1 MNYLSI
7 CSGIE
12 AASVAWEPLG
22 WKPVGFAEIEPFC
35 RALLKHYWP
44 GVRNHGDFTKLSGMF
59 IPAADLLVAG
69 TPCQDFSVAGLRAGL
84 DGVRGNLTLEWLA
97 LVERTRFRWL
107 VWENVPGV
115 LSLDEGRVFGLILSR
130 LAELGYG
137 FAYRILDAQHF
148 GVPQRRRRIFLV
160 GYLGDWRP
168 AAAVLFERS
177 SLLWNSAPSR
187 PAREESAGTLG
198 GGTGE
203 RGWCDDTDRATLVAD
218 PLTAN
223 EGHTWSHAGKGHR
236 THNVIP
242 DLSHAVRP
250 RQESK
255 CNDADRI
262 DYVPE
267 FVRTLDASYARLQ
280 GASNQD
286 LNHNLSH
293 LIAYGGNRQSG
304 HTDVSTAVTAHG
316 SYRSDFETDTVLV
329 AHTLRADGFDASEDG
344 TGRGA
349 PLVLDRQT
357 THALANLGRNITED
371 GTSRGLPI
379 IPILEAN
386 GDRRN
391 DKRDGL
397 GIGDEGDPM
406 FTLQAGKQHAVAF
419 RENQQSEIYE
429 SDKVSLHTGGGK
441 PGQGYPAI
449 VSFRTNQTSAQGP
462 IHSEEVTDTLA
473 QDHPPAVAFKENQR
487 AEVTEDDTA
496 ALTNGG
502 GKPGQGY
509 PAILS
514 FTERSRPDGRNLEFQ
529 EDTAYA
535 LTNPGS
541 GGRTHSRQLLH
552 EARVRRLTP
561 IECERLQ
568 GFPDNYTRI
577 VYRGKIAADGPRYRA
592 LGNSMAVP
600 VMRWI
605 GKRIQV
611 VEELLI
617 KAGDRRNAP

>member
-1 MNYLSI
+1 MNYLSL

-22 WKPVGFAEIEPFC
+22 WKPVGFAEVEPFC

-84 DGVRGNLTLEWLA
+84 DGTRGNLTLEWLA
-97 LVERTRFRWL
+97 LVERSRFRWL

-115 LSLDEGRVFGLILSR
+115 LSLDEGRVFGLILTR

-137 FAYRILDAQHF
+137 FAYRILDAQYF

-177 SLLWNSAPSR
+177 SLLWNPAPSR

-198 GGTGE
+198 GGSGE
-203 RGWCDDTDRATLVAD
+203 RGWCDDTDRATFVAD

-242 DLSHAVRP
+242 ELSHAVRP

-262 DYVPE
+262 DYIPE
-267 FVRTLDASYARLQ
+267 IAMSISARDFK
-280 GASNQD
+280 GAYPERS
-286 LNHNLSH
+286 S
-293 LIAYGGNRQSG
+293 
-304 HTDVSTAVTAHG
+304 STVI
-316 SYRSDFETDTVLV
+316 

-344 TGRGA
+344 TGRGP
-349 PLVLDRQT
+349 PLVVHSLHDMG
-357 THALANLGRNITED
+357 HGVSED
-371 GTSRGLPI
+371 GTGRGTPI
-379 IPILEAN
+379 IA
-386 GDRRN
+386 
-391 DKRDGL
+391 
-397 GIGDEGDPM
+397 
-406 FTLQAGKQHAVAF
+406 
-419 RENQQSEIYE
+419 
-429 SDKVSLHTGGGK
+429 
-441 PGQGYPAI
+441 
-449 VSFRTNQTSAQGP
+449 FRTNQTKAQGP
-462 IHSEEVTDTLA
+462 IHSVEVTDTLA

-487 AEVTEDDTA
+487 AEITEDDTA

-514 FTERSRPDGRNLEFQ
+514 FTERSRPNGRNLEFQ

-552 EARVRRLTP
+552 QARVRRLTP

-568 GFPDNYTRI
+568 GFPDNYTRV

-600 VMRWI
+600 VMRWL
-605 GKRIQV
+605 GKRIQA

-617 KAGDRRNAP
+617 KAGDRRTAP

>member
-1 MNYLSI
+1 MDYLSI

-22 WKPVGFAEIEPFC
+22 WKPVGFAEVEPFC

-84 DGVRGNLTLEWLA
+84 DGTRGNLTLEWLA

-115 LSLDEGRVFGLILSR
+115 LSLDEGRVFGLILTR

-177 SLLWNSAPSR
+177 SLLWNPAPSR

-198 GGTGE
+198 GGSGE
-203 RGWCDDTDRATLVAD
+203 RGWCDDTDRATFVAD

-242 DLSHAVRP
+242 ELSHAVRP

-262 DYVPE
+262 DYIPE
-267 FVRTLDASYARLQ
+267 IAMSISARDFK
-280 GASNQD
+280 GAYPERS
-286 LNHNLSH
+286 S
-293 LIAYGGNRQSG
+293 
-304 HTDVSTAVTAHG
+304 STV
-316 SYRSDFETDTVLV
+316 V

-344 TGRGA
+344 TGRGP
-349 PLVLDRQT
+349 PLIVAHYQDSQFGAKEYDTAAIR
-357 THALANLGRNITED
+357 AGRIPEHSMVVHSLHDMGHGVSED
-371 GTSRGLPI
+371 GTGRGAPI
-379 IPILEAN
+379 IPILEV
-386 GDRRN
+386 GSDRRN

-397 GIGDEGDPM
+397 GIGSEGDPM
-406 FTLQAGKQHAVAF
+406 FTLQSGKQHAIA
-419 RENQQSEIYE
+419 
-429 SDKVSLHTGGGK
+429 
-441 PGQGYPAI
+441 
-449 VSFRTNQTSAQGP
+449 FRTNQTSAQGP

-514 FTERSRPDGRNLEFQ
+514 FTERSRPKGRNLEFQ

-552 EARVRRLTP
+552 QARVRRLTP

-568 GFPDNYTRI
+568 GFPDNYTRV
-577 VYRGKIAADGPRYRA
+577 VYRGKLAADGPRYRA

-605 GKRIQV
+605 GKRIQA